1 VCSRRPPPGHREPKR
16 LGSFEF
22 AEWGSPRRLVLTRLL
37 RRSRHAGH
45 RERKLWKHTLGIILN
60 VLVIGGL
67 LIWLFH
73 LAYGK
78 VEPPTVSALHRRIG
92 YWGRVHPPTDIIG
105 YTDVWRVEHE
115 DRVMTTLEQIRPFTP
130 LIIIALN
137 GLIAGWIV
145 GALLGGGGLIRN
157 LVVGLIG
164 AFVGGM
170 LVRYDILQLP
180 NGLTSVTNSVPY
192 GTQIVIST
200 IGAAIVVLIARFL
213 GGRSA

>member
-1 VCSRRPPPGHREPKR
+1 MA
-16 LGSFEF
+16 GS
-22 AEWGSPRRLVLTRLL
+22 
-37 RRSRHAGH
+37 
-45 RERKLWKHTLGIILN
+45 
-60 VLVIGGL
+60 VIGGGFIPQLTL
-67 LIWLFH
+67 LDTLTF
-73 LAYGK
+73 G
-78 VEPPTVSALHRRIG
+78 G
-92 YWGRVHPPTDIIG
+92 
-105 YTDVWRVEHE
+105 VEHE
-115 DRVMTTLEQIRPFTP
+115 DRAMTTLEQIRPFTP

-145 GALLGGGGLIRN
+145 GVLLGGGGLIRN